1 METAGQG
8 ERLPNGARFETA
20 LLLIAAG
27 SLLALNLAKSDL
39 PGGFLRGAYEID
51 PLSFQLL
58 YPLAYA
64 LAALSMAAFAALLP
78 FPRARRA
85 ALFASA
91 GFAALSALCS
101 AGYAIGWWIAAPE
114 LMVWQDFVC
123 VALQTLACGLAA
135 AAPFL
140 RGAGAASRALVASFA
155 CGFAS
160 TLAFLFA
167 PLFEP
172 AGSVLTR
179 ALALAGPAALLALG
193 NAAVQR
199 RLPRGAEP
207 QEPPKT

>member
-8 ERLPNGARFETA
+8 EGSLPDGARFETA
-20 LLLIAAG
+20 LLLITAG
-27 SLLALNLAKSDL
+27 SLFALNLVKSDL
-39 PGGFLRGAYEID
+39 LGGFLLGAYELE

-64 LAALSMAAFAALLP
+64 LAALSMAAFAALLL
-78 FPRARRA
+78 FPRVRRA
-85 ALFASA
+85 AFLASS
-91 GFAALSALCS
+91 GLVALSAFCS

-114 LMVWQDFVC
+114 LMVWQDFVFI
-123 VALQTLACGLAA
+123 ALQTLAGGLAA
-135 AAPFL
+135 AAL
-140 RGAGAASRALVASFA
+140 VWRGAGATSRALVASFA

-172 AGSVLTR
+172 AVSVLTR

-193 NAAVQR
+193 NAAVL

-207 QEPPKT
+207 QTPPTT